1 MDNPKHTIPFY
12 NIGHRLARIAV
23 CQQQVLRLSSMLV
36 LLGCALL
43 GVIGCSNDEL
53 PDTENPDASP
63 QPITIRLDVAALPKL
78 NVHNSRSWQ
87 YATGNVKGENI
98 QSAFTLMFDD
108 KFKIER
114 ILVLRADNKE
124 QDKETAEMVDED
136 NPNDT
141 SGWFRTTTGEKSFLT
156 FVNIPRED
164 VEAAYAKKLNHT
176 NPDPNFK
183 FKVGE
188 SFASDEARIA
198 LSEMSIA
205 VRANDFNATP
215 PPPSAT
221 RGIPMTGW
229 HNAMLTYRTHNNKLY
244 TVYALRMLSKLQFD
258 FTNDLGQK
266 VKINSIEVDRLTD
279 DATATNGN
287 VKPFPHPATPFGPT
301 DLTVTVKPNLLTT
314 ATQSPQTF
322 TVDNEIGTGQKVSCS
337 FYVNE
342 TDVPNNVFHQFT
354 LKLNLTLADGTTQQ
368 VRYALVSNE
377 SNEWN
382 YIARN
387 DWRIIPIRLQ
397 DYKLELVPQD
407 FPPIGVLPAAVKS
420 ENDVFTCIFHA
431 SGDFHLKPQLVQYS
445 TGKVV
450 QTWEK
455 SEPLFETLTPN
466 DALYSEK
473 PEWSALEGC
482 IHGSFASNQ
491 TGQSV
496 HTLTLKCTP
505 EGGVERLYVVPV
517 IIDKQE

>member
-1 MDNPKHTIPFY
+1 MDKPKHTIPFY
-12 NIGHRLARIAV
+12 NMGQRLARIAV

-36 LLGCALL
+36 LLGCALM

-53 PDTENPDASP
+53 PDTEQPDASP
-63 QPITIRLDVAALPKL
+63 QPITIRLDVAALPSL
-78 NVHNSRSWQ
+78 NAHNSRSWQ
-87 YATGNVKGENI
+87 YAEGNVEGENI

-108 KFKIER
+108 KFRIER
-114 ILVLRADNKE
+114 ILVLRGEGNDLK
-124 QDKETAEMVDED
+124 TVGMVDEK
-136 NPNDT
+136 NPAAKD
-141 SGWFRTTTGEKSFLT
+141 GLFRTTTGEKSFLT
-156 FVNIPRED
+156 FVNIPRKE
-164 VEAAYAKKLNHT
+164 VEAAYAKKLNST
-176 NPDPNFK
+176 NPNLNFK

-188 SFASDEARIA
+188 SFASDDARTA

-205 VRANDFNATP
+205 VCADDFNKTAL
-215 PPPSAT
+215 SKT

-229 HNAMLTYRTHNNKLY
+229 HKAMLTYRTHNLRTF

-258 FTNDLGQK
+258 FTNKLGQK

-287 VKPFPHPATPFGPT
+287 VKPFPHPATPLGPT
-301 DLTVTVKPNLLTT
+301 DLTVTVKPSLLAT
-314 ATQSPQTF
+314 ATQSPKTF
-322 TVDNEIGTGQKVSCS
+322 TVDNSEIEPGQKASCS

-387 DWRIIPIRLQ
+387 DWRIIPIVLQ

-420 ENDVFTCIFHA
+420 ENDVFTCTFHA

-450 QTWEK
+450 QTWK
-455 SEPLFETLTPN
+455 NREPLFETLTPN

-473 PEWSALEGC
+473 PDWSALEGC

-491 TGQSV
+491 KGQSV

-505 EGGVERLYVVPV
+505 KDGVERLYVVPV

>member
-1 MDNPKHTIPFY
+1 MDKPKHTIPFY
-12 NIGHRLARIAV
+12 NMGQRLARIAV

-53 PDTENPDASP
+53 PDTEQPDASP

-78 NVHNSRSWQ
+78 NAHNSRSWQ

-108 KFKIER
+108 KFNIER

-124 QDKETAEMVDED
+124 QDKETAEMVDEA
-136 NPNDT
+136 NPTVSN
-141 SGWFRTTTGEKSFLT
+141 GYFRTTTGEKSFLT

-164 VEAAYAKKLNHT
+164 VEAAYAKKRGI
-176 NPDPNFK
+176 K
-183 FKVGE
+183 GE
-188 SFASDEARIA
+188 FHFAENQSFADDADRIA
-198 LSEMSIA
+198 LSEMSIPIC
-205 VRANDFNATP
+205 ANDFNTKAP
-215 PPPSAT
+215 AKGN
-221 RGIPMTGW
+221 GIPMTGW
-229 HNAMLTYRTHNNKLY
+229 HNAMLTYRTHDHKLY

-258 FTNDLGQK
+258 ITNDLGQK
-266 VKINSIEVDRLTD
+266 VTINSIEVDRLTD
-279 DATATNGN
+279 DATATKGN

-301 DLTVTVKPNLLTT
+301 DLTVTVKPSLLAT
-314 ATQSPQTF
+314 ATQSPKTF
-322 TVDNEIGTGQKVSCS
+322 TVNSEEIESGQKASCS

-387 DWRIIPIRLQ
+387 DWRIIPIVLQ

-455 SEPLFETLTPN
+455 REPLFETLTPN

-473 PEWSALEGC
+473 PEWSVSEGC

-496 HTLTLKCTP
+496 HTLTLKCKP

>member
-1 MDNPKHTIPFY
+1 MDKPKHTIPFY
-12 NIGHRLARIAV
+12 NIGQRLVRIAV

-53 PDTENPDASP
+53 PDTEQPDASP
-63 QPITIRLDVAALPKL
+63 QPITIRLDVAALPSL
-78 NVHNSRSWQ
+78 NAHNSRSWQ
-87 YATGNVKGENI
+87 YAEGNVEGKNI

-108 KFKIER
+108 KFNIER
-114 ILVLRADNKE
+114 ILVLRADNKDK
-124 QDKETAEMVDED
+124 DKETAGMVDEK
-136 NPNDT
+136 NPAAKD
-141 SGWFRTTTGEKSFLT
+141 GLFRTTTGEKSFLT
-156 FVNIPRED
+156 FVNIPRKE
-164 VEAAYAKKLNHT
+164 VEAAYAKKLNST
-176 NPDPNFK
+176 NPNLNFK

-188 SFASDEARIA
+188 SFASDDARTA

-205 VRANDFNATP
+205 VCADDFNKTA
-215 PPPSAT
+215 PSKT
-221 RGIPMTGW
+221 GGIPMTGW
-229 HNAMLTYRTHNNKLY
+229 HNAMLTYRTHNNSTF

-258 FTNDLGQK
+258 FTNKLGQK

-279 DATATNGN
+279 DATATKGN

-301 DLTVTVKPNLLTT
+301 DLTVTVKPSLLTT

-322 TVDNEIGTGQKVSCS
+322 TVNSEIKSDQKVSCS

-387 DWRIIPIRLQ
+387 DWRIIPIVLQ

-455 SEPLFETLTPN
+455 REPLFETLTPN

-473 PEWSALEGC
+473 PDWSVAEGC

-496 HTLTLKCTP
+496 HTLTLRCMP

>member
-1 MDNPKHTIPFY
+1 MDKPKHTIPFY
-12 NIGHRLARIAV
+12 NMGQRLARIAV

-36 LLGCALL
+36 LLGCALM

-53 PDTENPDASP
+53 PDTEQPDASP
-63 QPITIRLDVAALPKL
+63 QPITIRLDVAALPSL
-78 NVHNSRSWQ
+78 NAHNSRSWQ
-87 YATGNVKGENI
+87 YAEGNVPGENI

-108 KFKIER
+108 KFRIER
-114 ILVLRADNKE
+114 ILVLRGEGNDLK
-124 QDKETAEMVDED
+124 TVGMVDEK
-136 NPNDT
+136 NPAAKD
-141 SGWFRTTTGEKSFLT
+141 GLFRTTTGEKSFLT
-156 FVNIPRED
+156 FVNIPRKE

-176 NPDPNFK
+176 NPDLNFK

-188 SFASDEARIA
+188 SFASDEARNA

-205 VRANDFNATP
+205 VCADAFNTT
-215 PPPSAT
+215 SLSKT
-221 RGIPMTGW
+221 HGIPMTGW
-229 HNAMLTYRTHNNKLY
+229 HKAMLTYRTHNLRTF

-258 FTNDLGQK
+258 FTNELGQK

-279 DATATNGN
+279 DATETNGN
-287 VKPFPHPATPFGPT
+287 VKPFPHPATPLGPT
-301 DLTVTVKPNLLTT
+301 DLTVTVKPSLLAT
-314 ATQSPQTF
+314 ATQSPKKF
-322 TVDNEIGTGQKVSCS
+322 TVNNSEIEPGQKASCS

-377 SNEWN
+377 ANEWN

-387 DWRIIPIRLQ
+387 DWRIIPILLQ

-466 DALYSEK
+466 DALYSKK
-473 PEWSALEGC
+473 PDWSALEGC

-491 TGQSV
+491 TGRSV

-517 IIDKQE
+517 IIDKQK

>member
-1 MDNPKHTIPFY
+1 MDKPKHTIPFY
-12 NIGHRLARIAV
+12 YMGQRLARITV
-23 CQQQVLRLSSMLV
+23 CQQQVLRLSSLLV

-53 PDTENPDASP
+53 PDTEQPDASP
-63 QPITIRLDVAALPKL
+63 QPITIRLDVAALPSL
-78 NVHNSRSWQ
+78 NAHNSRSWQ
-87 YATGNVKGENI
+87 YATGNVAGENI

-108 KFKIER
+108 KFNIER
-114 ILVLRADNKE
+114 ILVLRSDNK
-124 QDKETAEMVDED
+124 DKDLKTAEMVDEY
-136 NPNDT
+136 NPT
-141 SGWFRTTTGEKSFLT
+141 SPTGYFTTTTGEKSFLT
-156 FVNIPRED
+156 FVNIPREE
-164 VEAAYAKKLNHT
+164 VEAAYAKKRGIT
-176 NPDPNFK
+176 
-183 FKVGE
+183 GE
-188 SFASDEARIA
+188 FHFAENQSYADAEARTA

-205 VRANDFNATP
+205 VCASEFNKT
-215 PPPSAT
+215 SSSLKT
-221 RGIPMTGW
+221 HGIPMTGW
-229 HNAMLTYRTHNNKLY
+229 HNAMLTYRTHNNSTF

-258 FTNDLGQK
+258 FTNKLGQK

-279 DATATNGN
+279 DATETNGN
-287 VKPFPHPATPFGPT
+287 VKPFPHPATPLGPT
-301 DLTVTVKPNLLTT
+301 DLTVTVKPSLLAT
-314 ATQSPQTF
+314 ATQSPKKF
-322 TVDNEIGTGQKVSCS
+322 TVNSEEIESGQKASCS

-387 DWRIIPIRLQ
+387 DWRIIPILLQ

-420 ENDVFTCIFHA
+420 ENDVFTCTFHA

-445 TGKVV
+445 TGKLV

-473 PEWSALEGC
+473 PDWSALEGC

-491 TGQSV
+491 TGKSV
-496 HTLTLKCTP
+496 HTLTLKCKP

>member
-1 MDNPKHTIPFY
+1 
-12 NIGHRLARIAV
+12 
-23 CQQQVLRLSSMLV
+23 
-36 LLGCALL
+36 
-43 GVIGCSNDEL
+43 
-53 PDTENPDASP
+53 
-63 QPITIRLDVAALPKL
+63 
-78 NVHNSRSWQ
+78 
-87 YATGNVKGENI
+87 
-98 QSAFTLMFDD
+98 
-108 KFKIER
+108 
-114 ILVLRADNKE
+114 
-124 QDKETAEMVDED
+124 
-136 NPNDT
+136 
-141 SGWFRTTTGEKSFLT
+141 
-156 FVNIPRED
+156 
-164 VEAAYAKKLNHT
+164 
-176 NPDPNFK
+176 
-183 FKVGE
+183 
-188 SFASDEARIA
+188 
-198 LSEMSIA
+198 MSIA
-205 VRANDFNATP
+205 VRASEFNTKASS
-215 PPPSAT
+215 SAT

-229 HNAMLTYRTHNNKLY
+229 HNAMLTYRTHNLRTF

-258 FTNDLGQK
+258 FTNELGQK

-287 VKPFPHPATPFGPT
+287 VKPFPHPATPLGPT
-301 DLTVTVKPNLLTT
+301 DLTVTVKPSLLAT
-314 ATQSPQTF
+314 ATQSPKKF
-322 TVDNEIGTGQKVSCS
+322 TVNNSEIGSGQKASCS

-387 DWRIIPIRLQ
+387 DWRIIPILLQ

-450 QTWEK
+450 QTWK
-455 SEPLFETLTPN
+455 NREPLFETLTPN

-473 PEWSALEGC
+473 PEWSASEGC

-496 HTLTLKCTP
+496 HTLTLKCQP

>member
-1 MDNPKHTIPFY
+1 MDKPKHTIPFY
-12 NIGHRLARIAV
+12 NMGQRLARIAV

-63 QPITIRLDVAALPKL
+63 QPITIRLDVAALPSL
-78 NVHNSRSWQ
+78 NAHNSRSWQ
-87 YATGNVKGENI
+87 YATGNVAGENI

-108 KFKIER
+108 KFNIER
-114 ILVLRADNKE
+114 ILVLRDN
-124 QDKETAEMVDED
+124 DKEKDQETACMVDEK
-136 NPNDT
+136 NPAAKD
-141 SGWFRTTTGEKSFLT
+141 GLFRTTTGEKSFLT
-156 FVNIPRED
+156 FVNIPRKE
-164 VEAAYAKKLNHT
+164 VEAAYAKKRGIT
-176 NPDPNFK
+176 
-183 FKVGE
+183 GE
-188 SFASDEARIA
+188 FHFAEKQSYADDEARNA

-205 VRANDFNATP
+205 VRANDFNNTP
-215 PPPSAT
+215 PSQKT

-229 HNAMLTYRTHNNKLY
+229 HKAMLTYRTHNLRTF

-279 DATATNGN
+279 DATETNGN

-301 DLTVTVKPNLLTT
+301 DLTVTVKPSLLTT

-322 TVDNEIGTGQKVSCS
+322 TVNSEIGTGQKVSCS

-445 TGKVV
+445 TGRVV
-450 QTWEK
+450 QTWK
-455 SEPLFETLTPN
+455 QSEPLFETLTPN

-473 PEWSALEGC
+473 PEWSVSEGC
-482 IHGSFASNQ
+482 IHGRFASNQ
-491 TGQSV
+491 IGQSV

-505 EGGVERLYVVPV
+505 KGGVERLYVVPV

>member
-1 MDNPKHTIPFY
+1 MDKPKHTIPFY
-12 NIGHRLARIAV
+12 NIGQRLARIAV
-23 CQQQVLRLSSMLV
+23 CQQLVLRLSSMLV

-53 PDTENPDASP
+53 PETEQPDAFP
-63 QPITIRLDVAALPKL
+63 QPITIRLDVAALPSL
-78 NVHNSRSWQ
+78 NAHNSRSWQ

-108 KFKIER
+108 KFNIER

-124 QDKETAEMVDED
+124 KDKETAEMVDEA
-136 NPNDT
+136 NPTVSN
-141 SGWFRTTTGEKSFLT
+141 GYFRTTTGEKSFLT
-156 FVNIPRED
+156 FVNIPREE
-164 VEAAYAKKLNHT
+164 VEAAYAKKRGIT
-176 NPDPNFK
+176 
-183 FKVGE
+183 GE
-188 SFASDEARIA
+188 FHFAENQSYADAEARTA

-205 VRANDFNATP
+205 VCADDFNKTA
-215 PPPSAT
+215 PSAT
-221 RGIPMTGW
+221 HGIPMTGW
-229 HNAMLTYRTHNNKLY
+229 HNAMLTYRTHNLRTF

-258 FTNDLGQK
+258 FTNELGQK

-279 DATATNGN
+279 DATETKGN

-301 DLTVTVKPNLLTT
+301 DLTVTVKPSLLAT
-314 ATQSPQTF
+314 ATQSPKTF
-322 TVDNEIGTGQKVSCS
+322 TVNNSEIESGQKASCS

-450 QTWEK
+450 QTWK
-455 SEPLFETLTPN
+455 NREPLFETLTPN

-473 PEWSALEGC
+473 PEWSASEGC

-496 HTLTLKCTP
+496 HTLTLKCQP

-517 IIDKQE
+517 IIDKQ

>member
-1 MDNPKHTIPFY
+1 MDKPKHTIPFY

-53 PDTENPDASP
+53 PDTEQPDSSP
-63 QPITIRLDVAALPKL
+63 QPITIRLDVAALPSL
-78 NVHNSRSWQ
+78 NAHNSRSWQ
-87 YATGNVKGENI
+87 YATGNVPGENI

-124 QDKETAEMVDED
+124 QDKETAEMVDEA
-136 NPNDT
+136 NPDVSN
-141 SGWFRTTTGEKSFLT
+141 GYFRTTTGEKSFLT
-156 FVNIPRED
+156 FVNIPREE
-164 VEAAYAKKLNHT
+164 VEAAYAKKLNPT

-188 SFASDEARIA
+188 SFASDDARTA

-205 VRANDFNATP
+205 VRANDFNNTP
-215 PPPSAT
+215 PSSAT
-221 RGIPMTGW
+221 HGIPMTGW
-229 HNAMLTYRTHNNKLY
+229 HNAMLTYRTHDHKPY

-279 DATATNGN
+279 DATATKGN

-322 TVDNEIGTGQKVSCS
+322 TVDSEIGTGQKVSCS

-450 QTWEK
+450 QTWKK

-473 PEWSALEGC
+473 PEWSVSEGC

-496 HTLTLKCTP
+496 HTLTLKCKP
-505 EGGVERLYVVPV
+505 EGGVARLYVVPV
-517 IIDKQE
+517 IIDKQK

>member
-1 MDNPKHTIPFY
+1 MDKPKHTIPFY
-12 NIGHRLARIAV
+12 NMGQRLARIAV

-53 PDTENPDASP
+53 PDTEQPDASP
-63 QPITIRLDVAALPKL
+63 QPITIRLDVAALPSL
-78 NVHNSRSWQ
+78 NAHNSRSWQ
-87 YATGNVKGENI
+87 YAEGNVEGENI

-108 KFKIER
+108 KFRIER
-114 ILVLRADNKE
+114 ILVLRKGGEGNDLK
-124 QDKETAEMVDED
+124 TVGMVDEK
-136 NPNDT
+136 NPAAKD
-141 SGWFRTTTGEKSFLT
+141 GLFRTTTGEKSFLT
-156 FVNIPRED
+156 FVNIPREE

-205 VRANDFNATP
+205 VCADDFNKTP
-215 PPPSAT
+215 LSKT
-221 RGIPMTGW
+221 HGIPMTGW
-229 HNAMLTYRTHNNKLY
+229 HNAMLTYRTHDHKSY

-266 VKINSIEVDRLTD
+266 VKINNIEVDRLTD
-279 DATATNGN
+279 DATETNGN

-301 DLTVTVKPNLLTT
+301 DLTVTVKPNLLAT

-322 TVDNEIGTGQKVSCS
+322 SVNSEIGTGKKVSCS

-473 PEWSALEGC
+473 PEWSVSEGC

-505 EGGVERLYVVPV
+505 EGGVARLYVVPV
-517 IIDKQE
+517 IIDKQK

>member
-1 MDNPKHTIPFY
+1 MDKPKHTIPFY

-53 PDTENPDASP
+53 PDTENPDASS
-63 QPITIRLDVAALPKL
+63 QPITIRLDVAALPSL
-78 NVHNSRSWQ
+78 NAHNSRSWQ
-87 YATGNVKGENI
+87 YAEGNVEGENI

-108 KFKIER
+108 KFRIER
-114 ILVLRADNKE
+114 ILVLRKGGEGNDLK
-124 QDKETAEMVDED
+124 TVGMVDEK
-136 NPNDT
+136 NPAAKD
-141 SGWFRTTTGEKSFLT
+141 GLFRTTTGEKSFLT
-156 FVNIPRED
+156 FVNIPRKE
-164 VEAAYAKKLNHT
+164 VEAAYAKKLNST
-176 NPDPNFK
+176 NPNLNFK

-188 SFASDEARIA
+188 SFASDDARTA

-205 VRANDFNATP
+205 VCADDFNKTA
-215 PPPSAT
+215 PSKT

-229 HNAMLTYRTHNNKLY
+229 HKAMLTYRTHNLRTF

-322 TVDNEIGTGQKVSCS
+322 TVDSEIKTGEKVSCS

-455 SEPLFETLTPN
+455 REPLFETLTPN
-466 DALYSEK
+466 DALYSKK
-473 PEWSALEGC
+473 PEWSVSEGC

-496 HTLTLKCTP
+496 HTLTLKCMP

>member
-1 MDNPKHTIPFY
+1 MDKPKHTIPFSQF
-12 NIGHRLARIAV
+12 GQRLARIAV

-53 PDTENPDASP
+53 PDTEQPDASP
-63 QPITIRLDVAALPKL
+63 QPITIRLDVAALPSL

-87 YATGNVKGENI
+87 YAEGNVPGENI

-108 KFKIER
+108 KFRIER
-114 ILVLRADNKE
+114 ILVLRGEGNDLK
-124 QDKETAEMVDED
+124 TVGMVDEK
-136 NPNDT
+136 NPAAKD
-141 SGWFRTTTGEKSFLT
+141 GLFRTTTGEKSFLT
-156 FVNIPRED
+156 FVNIPRKE
-164 VEAAYAKKLNHT
+164 VEAAYAKKLNST
-176 NPDPNFK
+176 NPDLNFK

-188 SFASDEARIA
+188 SFASDEARTA

-205 VRANDFNATP
+205 VCADDFNKTA
-215 PPPSAT
+215 PSA
-221 RGIPMTGW
+221 RHGIPMTGW
-229 HNAMLTYRTHNNKLY
+229 HKAMLTYRTHNLRTF

-258 FTNDLGQK
+258 FTNKLGQK

-287 VKPFPHPATPFGPT
+287 VKPFPHPATPLGPT
-301 DLTVTVKPNLLTT
+301 DLTVTVKPSLLAT
-314 ATQSPQTF
+314 ATQSPKTF
-322 TVDNEIGTGQKVSCS
+322 TVDNSEIEPGQKASCS

-387 DWRIIPIRLQ
+387 DWRIIPIVLQ

-473 PEWSALEGC
+473 PDWSVAEGC

-491 TGQSV
+491 TGRSV

-505 EGGVERLYVVPV
+505 KDGVERLYVVPV

>member
-1 MDNPKHTIPFY
+1 MDKPKHTIPFY
-12 NIGHRLARIAV
+12 NMGQRLARIAV

-53 PDTENPDASP
+53 PDTEQPDASP
-63 QPITIRLDVAALPKL
+63 QPITIRLDVAALPSL
-78 NVHNSRSWQ
+78 NAHNSRGWQ
-87 YATGNVKGENI
+87 YAEGNVEGENI

-108 KFKIER
+108 KFNIER
-114 ILVLRADNKE
+114 ILVLRKGGEGNDLK
-124 QDKETAEMVDED
+124 TVGMVDEK
-136 NPNDT
+136 NPAAKD
-141 SGWFRTTTGEKSFLT
+141 GLFRTTTGEKSFLT
-156 FVNIPRED
+156 FVNIPREE
-164 VEAAYAKKLNHT
+164 VEAAYAKKRGIT
-176 NPDPNFK
+176 
-183 FKVGE
+183 GE
-188 SFASDEARIA
+188 FHFAEEQSYADNDARTA

-205 VRANDFNATP
+205 VCADDFNETA
-215 PPPSAT
+215 PSAT
-221 RGIPMTGW
+221 HGIPMTGW
-229 HNAMLTYRTHNNKLY
+229 HKAMLTYRTHNLRTF

-258 FTNDLGQK
+258 FTNELGQK

-279 DATATNGN
+279 DATATKGN

-301 DLTVTVKPNLLTT
+301 DLTVTVKPSLLPT
-314 ATQSPQTF
+314 ATQSPKTF
-322 TVDNEIGTGQKVSCS
+322 TVDSEIESGHKASCS

-342 TDVPNNVFHQFT
+342 TDVPNNDFHQFT

-387 DWRIIPIRLQ
+387 DWRIIPILLQ

-420 ENDVFTCIFHA
+420 ENNVFTCIFHA

-473 PEWSALEGC
+473 PDWSALEGC

-491 TGQSV
+491 KGQSV
-496 HTLTLKCTP
+496 HTLTLKCQP

>member
-1 MDNPKHTIPFY
+1 MDKPKHTIPFY
-12 NIGHRLARIAV
+12 NIGQRLARIAV

-53 PDTENPDASP
+53 PDTEQPDASP

-78 NVHNSRSWQ
+78 NAHNSRSWQ

-114 ILVLRADNKE
+114 ILVLRADNK
-124 QDKETAEMVDED
+124 DKDQETAEMVDEA
-136 NPNDT
+136 NPDVSN
-141 SGWFRTTTGEKSFLT
+141 GYFRTTTGEKSFLT

-164 VEAAYAKKLNHT
+164 VEAAYAKKRGI
-176 NPDPNFK
+176 K
-183 FKVGE
+183 GE
-188 SFASDEARIA
+188 FHFAENQSFADDADRIA
-198 LSEMSIA
+198 LSEMSIPIC
-205 VRANDFNATP
+205 ANDFNTKVPAKGN
-215 PPPSAT
+215 
-221 RGIPMTGW
+221 GIPMTGW
-229 HNAMLTYRTHNNKLY
+229 HNAMLTYRTHDHRTF

-258 FTNDLGQK
+258 FTNELGQK

-301 DLTVTVKPNLLTT
+301 DLTVTVKPSLLAT
-314 ATQSPQTF
+314 ATQSPKTF
-322 TVDNEIGTGQKVSCS
+322 TVDSEEIESGQKASCS

-473 PEWSALEGC
+473 PEWSVSEGC

-496 HTLTLKCTP
+496 HTLTLKCKP

>member
-1 MDNPKHTIPFY
+1 MDKPKHAIPFY

-36 LLGCALL
+36 LLGCALW

-87 YATGNVKGENI
+87 YAEGNVEGENI

-108 KFKIER
+108 KFRIER
-114 ILVLRADNKE
+114 ILVLRKGGEGNDLKIVG
-124 QDKETAEMVDED
+124 MVDEK
-136 NPNDT
+136 NPAAKD
-141 SGWFRTTTGEKSFLT
+141 GLFRTTIGEKSFLT
-156 FVNIPRED
+156 FVNIPRKV
-164 VEAAYAKKLNHT
+164 VEAAYAKKLNPT

-205 VRANDFNATP
+205 VRANDFNKTA
-215 PPPSAT
+215 PSAT
-221 RGIPMTGW
+221 HGIPMTGW
-229 HNAMLTYRTHNNKLY
+229 HNAMLTYRTHDHKSY

-266 VKINSIEVDRLTD
+266 VTINSIEVDRLTD

-301 DLTVTVKPNLLTT
+301 DLTVTVKPNLLAT

-322 TVDNEIGTGQKVSCS
+322 SVNSEIGTGKKVSCS

-473 PEWSALEGC
+473 PDWSALEGC

-496 HTLTLKCTP
+496 HTLTLKCKP

>member
-1 MDNPKHTIPFY
+1 MDTPKHTIPFY

-53 PDTENPDASP
+53 PDTEQPDASP
-63 QPITIRLDVAALPKL
+63 QPITIRLDVAALPSL
-78 NVHNSRSWQ
+78 NAHNSRSWQ
-87 YATGNVKGENI
+87 YAEGNVPGENI

-108 KFKIER
+108 KFNIER
-114 ILVLRADNKE
+114 ILVLRGEGK
-124 QDKETAEMVDED
+124 DKETVGMVDEK
-136 NPNDT
+136 NPAAKD
-141 SGWFRTTTGEKSFLT
+141 GLFRTTTGEKSFLT
-156 FVNIPRED
+156 FVNIPRKE
-164 VEAAYAKKLNHT
+164 VEAAYAKKLNST
-176 NPDPNFK
+176 NPDLNFK

-188 SFASDEARIA
+188 SFASDEARTA

-205 VRANDFNATP
+205 VCADDFNKTP
-215 PPPSAT
+215 LSKT
-221 RGIPMTGW
+221 HGIPMTGW
-229 HNAMLTYRTHNNKLY
+229 HKAMLTYRTHNLRTF

-287 VKPFPHPATPFGPT
+287 VKPFPHPATPLGPT
-301 DLTVTVKPNLLTT
+301 DLTVTVKPSLLAT
-314 ATQSPQTF
+314 ATQSPKTF
-322 TVDNEIGTGQKVSCS
+322 TVDSEIGTGQKVSCS

-387 DWRIIPIRLQ
+387 DWRIIPIVLQ

-473 PEWSALEGC
+473 PEWSVSEGC
-482 IHGSFASNQ
+482 IHGRFASNQ

-505 EGGVERLYVVPV
+505 KGGVERLYVVPV
-517 IIDKQE
+517 IIDKQK

>member
-1 MDNPKHTIPFY
+1 MDKPKHTIPFSQF
-12 NIGHRLARIAV
+12 GQRLARIAV

-53 PDTENPDASP
+53 PDTEQPDASP
-63 QPITIRLDVAALPKL
+63 QPITIRLDVAALPSL

-87 YATGNVKGENI
+87 YAEGNVPGENI

-108 KFKIER
+108 KFRIER
-114 ILVLRADNKE
+114 ILVLRGEGNDLK
-124 QDKETAEMVDED
+124 TVGMVDEK
-136 NPNDT
+136 NPAAKD
-141 SGWFRTTTGEKSFLT
+141 GLFRTTTGEKSFLT
-156 FVNIPRED
+156 FVNIPRKE
-164 VEAAYAKKLNHT
+164 VEAAYAKKLNST
-176 NPDPNFK
+176 NPDLNFK

-188 SFASDEARIA
+188 SFASDEARTA

-205 VRANDFNATP
+205 VCADDFNKTA
-215 PPPSAT
+215 PSA
-221 RGIPMTGW
+221 RHGIPMTGW
-229 HNAMLTYRTHNNKLY
+229 HNAMLTYRTHNNSTF

-258 FTNDLGQK
+258 FTNELGQK

-287 VKPFPHPATPFGPT
+287 VKPFPHPATPLGPT
-301 DLTVTVKPNLLTT
+301 DLTVTVKPSLLAT
-314 ATQSPQTF
+314 ATQSPKKF
-322 TVDNEIGTGQKVSCS
+322 TVNNSEIESGHKASCS

-387 DWRIIPIRLQ
+387 DWRIIPIVLQ

-450 QTWEK
+450 QTWK
-455 SEPLFETLTPN
+455 NREPLFETLTPN

-473 PEWSALEGC
+473 PDWSALEGC

-496 HTLTLKCTP
+496 HTLTLKCQP

>member
-1 MDNPKHTIPFY
+1 MDKPKHTIPFSQF
-12 NIGHRLARIAV
+12 GQRLARIAV

-43 GVIGCSNDEL
+43 GVIGCNNDEL
-53 PDTENPDASP
+53 PDTEQPDASP
-63 QPITIRLDVAALPKL
+63 QPITIRLDVAALPSL
-78 NVHNSRSWQ
+78 NAHNSRSWQ
-87 YATGNVKGENI
+87 YATGNVEGENI

-108 KFKIER
+108 KFNIER
-114 ILVLRADNKE
+114 ILVLRADNKDK
-124 QDKETAEMVDED
+124 DKETAEMVDEA
-136 NPNDT
+136 NPTVSN
-141 SGWFRTTTGEKSFLT
+141 GYFRTTTGEKSFLT
-156 FVNIPRED
+156 FVNIPREE
-164 VEAAYAKKLNHT
+164 VEAAYAKKRGI
-176 NPDPNFK
+176 K
-183 FKVGE
+183 GE
-188 SFASDEARIA
+188 FHFAENQSFADDADRIA
-198 LSEMSIA
+198 LSEMSIPIC
-205 VRANDFNATP
+205 ANDFNTKAP
-215 PPPSAT
+215 AKGN
-221 RGIPMTGW
+221 GIPMTGW
-229 HNAMLTYRTHNNKLY
+229 HNAMLTYRTHDHKLY

-258 FTNDLGQK
+258 FTNELGQR

-279 DATATNGN
+279 DATETNGN

-301 DLTVTVKPNLLTT
+301 DLTVTVKPSLLAT
-314 ATQSPQTF
+314 ATQSPKTF
-322 TVDNEIGTGQKVSCS
+322 TVDSEIESGQKVSCS

-387 DWRIIPIRLQ
+387 DWRIIPILLQ

-450 QTWEK
+450 QTWK
-455 SEPLFETLTPN
+455 NREPLFETLTPN

-473 PEWSALEGC
+473 PDWSALEGC

-496 HTLTLKCTP
+496 HTLTLKCEP

>member
-1 MDNPKHTIPFY
+1 MDKPKHTIPFY
-12 NIGHRLARIAV
+12 NMGQRLARIAV
-23 CQQQVLRLSSMLV
+23 CQQQVLRLSSLLV

-43 GVIGCSNDEL
+43 GVIGCNNDEL
-53 PDTENPDASP
+53 PDTEQPDASP
-63 QPITIRLDVAALPKL
+63 QPITIRLDVAALPSL
-78 NVHNSRSWQ
+78 NAHNSRSWQ
-87 YATGNVKGENI
+87 YAEGNVEGENI

-108 KFKIER
+108 KFNIER
-114 ILVLRADNKE
+114 ILVLRTDGEGK
-124 QDKETAEMVDED
+124 DKETARMIDEA
-136 NPNDT
+136 NPSDT
-141 SGWFRTTTGEKSFLT
+141 TGLFRTTTGEKSFLT
-156 FVNIPRED
+156 FVNIPRKE
-164 VEAAYAKKLNHT
+164 VEAAYAKKRGIT
-176 NPDPNFK
+176 
-183 FKVGE
+183 GE
-188 SFASDEARIA
+188 FHFAENQSYADAEARTA

-205 VRANDFNATP
+205 VCADDFNKTA
-215 PPPSAT
+215 PSAT
-221 RGIPMTGW
+221 HGIPMTGW
-229 HNAMLTYRTHNNKLY
+229 HNAMLTYRTHNLRTF

-258 FTNDLGQK
+258 ITNDLGQK

-279 DATATNGN
+279 DATETNGN
-287 VKPFPHPATPFGPT
+287 VKPFPHPATPLGPT
-301 DLTVTVKPNLLTT
+301 DLTVTVKPSLLAT
-314 ATQSPQTF
+314 ATQSPKKF
-322 TVDNEIGTGQKVSCS
+322 TVNSEEIESGQKASCS

-387 DWRIIPIRLQ
+387 DWRIIPIVLQ

-450 QTWEK
+450 QTWK
-455 SEPLFETLTPN
+455 NREPLFETLTPN

-473 PEWSALEGC
+473 PDWSASEGC

-496 HTLTLKCTP
+496 HTLTLKCQP

>member
-1 MDNPKHTIPFY
+1 MDKPKHTIPFY
-12 NIGHRLARIAV
+12 NMGQRLARITV

-36 LLGCALL
+36 LLGCALM

-53 PDTENPDASP
+53 PDTEQPDASP
-63 QPITIRLDVAALPKL
+63 QPITIRLDVAALPSL

-87 YATGNVKGENI
+87 YAEGNVPGENI

-108 KFKIER
+108 KFNIER
-114 ILVLRADNKE
+114 ILVLRADNKDK
-124 QDKETAEMVDED
+124 DKETAEMIDEA
-136 NPNDT
+136 NPDV
-141 SGWFRTTTGEKSFLT
+141 SDGWFRTTTGDKSFLT
-156 FVNIPRED
+156 FVNIPREE
-164 VEAAYAKKLNHT
+164 VEAAYAKKRGIT
-176 NPDPNFK
+176 
-183 FKVGE
+183 GE
-188 SFASDEARIA
+188 FHFAENQSYADAEARTA

-205 VRANDFNATP
+205 VCADDFNKTA
-215 PPPSAT
+215 PSAR

-229 HNAMLTYRTHNNKLY
+229 HNAMLTYRTHNNSTF
-244 TVYALRMLSKLQFD
+244 TVYALRLLSKLQFD
-258 FTNDLGQK
+258 FTNELGQK

-287 VKPFPHPATPFGPT
+287 VKPFPHPATPLGPT
-301 DLTVTVKPNLLTT
+301 DLTVTVKPSLLAT
-314 ATQSPQTF
+314 ATQSLKTF
-322 TVDNEIGTGQKVSCS
+322 PVDSEIASGQKASCS

-368 VRYALVSNE
+368 ARYALVSNE
-377 SNEWN
+377 ANEWN

-387 DWRIIPIRLQ
+387 DWRIIPIVLQ

-450 QTWEK
+450 QTWEQ

-473 PEWSALEGC
+473 PDWSALEGC
-482 IHGSFASNQ
+482 IHGSFASDQ

-496 HTLTLKCTP
+496 HTLTLKCKP

>member
-1 MDNPKHTIPFY
+1 MDKPKHTIPFY
-12 NIGHRLARIAV
+12 NIGQRLARITV
-23 CQQQVLRLSSMLV
+23 CQQQVLRISSMLV
-36 LLGCALL
+36 LLGCALM

-53 PDTENPDASP
+53 PDTEQPDASP
-63 QPITIRLDVAALPKL
+63 QPITIRLDVAALPSL
-78 NVHNSRSWQ
+78 NAHNSRSWQ
-87 YATGNVKGENI
+87 YATGNVEGENI

-108 KFKIER
+108 KFNIER
-114 ILVLRADNKE
+114 ILVLRTDGEGK
-124 QDKETAEMVDED
+124 DKETVGMVDEK
-136 NPNDT
+136 NPAAKD
-141 SGWFRTTTGEKSFLT
+141 GLFRTTTGEKSFLT
-156 FVNIPRED
+156 FVNIPRKV
-164 VEAAYAKKLNHT
+164 VEAAYAKKRGIT
-176 NPDPNFK
+176 
-183 FKVGE
+183 GE
-188 SFASDEARIA
+188 FHFAEKQSYADAEARNA

-205 VRANDFNATP
+205 VRADDFNKTA
-215 PPPSAT
+215 PSQKT

-229 HNAMLTYRTHNNKLY
+229 HKAMLTYRTHNLRTF

-258 FTNDLGQK
+258 FTNALGQK

-287 VKPFPHPATPFGPT
+287 VKPFPHPATPLGPT
-301 DLTVTVKPNLLTT
+301 DLTVTVKPSLLAT
-314 ATQSPQTF
+314 ATQSPKKF
-322 TVDNEIGTGQKVSCS
+322 TVNNIEIESGQKASCS

-387 DWRIIPIRLQ
+387 DWRIIPILLQ

-450 QTWEK
+450 QTWK
-455 SEPLFETLTPN
+455 NREPLFETLTPN

-473 PEWSALEGC
+473 PEWSALDGC

-496 HTLTLKCTP
+496 HTLTLKCKP

-517 IIDKQE
+517 IIDKQK

>member
-1 MDNPKHTIPFY
+1 MDKPKHTIPFY
-12 NIGHRLARIAV
+12 NIGQRLARIAV
-23 CQQQVLRLSSMLV
+23 CQQQVLRLSSLLV

-53 PDTENPDASP
+53 PDTEQPDASP
-63 QPITIRLDVAALPKL
+63 QPITIRLDVAALPSL
-78 NVHNSRSWQ
+78 NAHNSRSWQ
-87 YATGNVKGENI
+87 YAEGNVPGENI

-108 KFKIER
+108 KFRIER
-114 ILVLRADNKE
+114 ILVLRGEGNDLK
-124 QDKETAEMVDED
+124 TVGMVDEK
-136 NPNDT
+136 NPAAKD
-141 SGWFRTTTGEKSFLT
+141 GLFRTTTGEKSFLT
-156 FVNIPRED
+156 FVNIPRKE
-164 VEAAYAKKLNHT
+164 VEAAYAKKLNST
-176 NPDPNFK
+176 NPDLNFK

-188 SFASDEARIA
+188 SFASDEARMA

-205 VRANDFNATP
+205 VCASKFNETP
-215 PPPSAT
+215 PSST
-221 RGIPMTGW
+221 TGGIPMTGW
-229 HNAMLTYRTHNNKLY
+229 HKAMLTYRTHNLRTF

-258 FTNDLGQK
+258 FTNELGQK

-287 VKPFPHPATPFGPT
+287 VKPFPHPATPLGPT
-301 DLTVTVKPNLLTT
+301 DLTVTVKPSLLAT
-314 ATQSPQTF
+314 ATQSPKTF
-322 TVDNEIGTGQKVSCS
+322 TVDSEIESGQKVSCS

-387 DWRIIPIRLQ
+387 DWRIIPIVLQ

-450 QTWEK
+450 QTWK
-455 SEPLFETLTPN
+455 NREPLFETLTPN

-473 PEWSALEGC
+473 PDWSVAEGC

-496 HTLTLKCTP
+496 HTLTLKCMP

>member
-1 MDNPKHTIPFY
+1 MDKPKHTIPFY
-12 NIGHRLARIAV
+12 NIGQRLARIAV

-36 LLGCALL
+36 LLGCALW

-53 PDTENPDASP
+53 PDTEHPDASP
-63 QPITIRLDVAALPKL
+63 QPITIRLDVAALPSL
-78 NVHNSRSWQ
+78 NAHNSRSWQ
-87 YATGNVKGENI
+87 YATGNVEGENI
-98 QSAFTLMFDD
+98 QRAFTLMFDD
-108 KFKIER
+108 KFNIER

-124 QDKETAEMVDED
+124 QDKETAEMVDEA
-136 NPNDT
+136 NPTVSN
-141 SGWFRTTTGEKSFLT
+141 GYFRTTTGEKSFLT
-156 FVNIPRED
+156 FVNIPRKE
-164 VEAAYAKKLNHT
+164 VEAAYAKKRGIT
-176 NPDPNFK
+176 
-183 FKVGE
+183 GE
-188 SFASDEARIA
+188 FHFAEKQSFASDEARIA
-198 LSEMSIA
+198 LSEMSIPIC
-205 VRANDFNATP
+205 ANDFNTKAP
-215 PPPSAT
+215 AKGN
-221 RGIPMTGW
+221 GIPMTGW
-229 HNAMLTYRTHNNKLY
+229 HNAMLTYRTHDHRTF

-258 FTNDLGQK
+258 ITNDLGQK
-266 VKINSIEVDRLTD
+266 VTINSIEVDRLTD
-279 DATATNGN
+279 DATETNGN
-287 VKPFPHPATPFGPT
+287 VKPFPH
-301 DLTVTVKPNLLTT
+301 T
-314 ATQSPQTF
+314 ATQSPKTF
-322 TVDNEIGTGQKVSCS
+322 TVNNSEIESGHKASCS

-450 QTWEK
+450 QTWK
-455 SEPLFETLTPN
+455 NREPLFETLTPN

-473 PEWSALEGC
+473 PDWSALEGC

-496 HTLTLKCTP
+496 HTLTLKCQP

>member
-1 MDNPKHTIPFY
+1 MDKPKHTIPFY
-12 NIGHRLARIAV
+12 NIGHRLARITV
-23 CQQQVLRLSSMLV
+23 CQQPVLRLSSMLV
-36 LLGCALL
+36 LLGCALM

-53 PDTENPDASP
+53 PDTEQPDASP
-63 QPITIRLDVAALPKL
+63 QPITIRLDVAALPSL
-78 NVHNSRSWQ
+78 NAHNSRSWQ
-87 YATGNVKGENI
+87 YAEGNVEGENI

-114 ILVLRADNKE
+114 ILVLRADNKDK
-124 QDKETAEMVDED
+124 DKETARMIDEA
-136 NPNDT
+136 NPSDT
-141 SGWFRTTTGEKSFLT
+141 TGLFRTTTGEKSFLT
-156 FVNIPRED
+156 FVNIPREE
-164 VEAAYAKKLNHT
+164 VEAAYAKKRGI
-176 NPDPNFK
+176 K
-183 FKVGE
+183 GE
-188 SFASDEARIA
+188 FHFAENQSFADDADRIA
-198 LSEMSIA
+198 LSEMSIPIC
-205 VRANDFNATP
+205 ANDFNTKAP
-215 PPPSAT
+215 AKGN
-221 RGIPMTGW
+221 GIPMTGW
-229 HNAMLTYRTHNNKLY
+229 HNAMLTYRTHNLRTF

-258 FTNDLGQK
+258 ITNDLGQK
-266 VKINSIEVDRLTD
+266 VTINSIEVDRLTD

-287 VKPFPHPATPFGPT
+287 VKPFPHPATPLGPT
-301 DLTVTVKPNLLTT
+301 DLTVTVKPNLLAT
-314 ATQSPQTF
+314 ATQSPKTF
-322 TVDNEIGTGQKVSCS
+322 TVDSEEIESGQKVSCS

-387 DWRIIPIRLQ
+387 DWRIIPIVLQ

-450 QTWEK
+450 QTWK
-455 SEPLFETLTPN
+455 NREPLFETLTPN

-473 PEWSALEGC
+473 PEWSVSEGC

-496 HTLTLKCTP
+496 HTLTLKCKP
-505 EGGVERLYVVPV
+505 KDGVERLYVVPV

>member
-1 MDNPKHTIPFY
+1 MDKPKHTIPFY
-12 NIGHRLARIAV
+12 NMGQRLARITV
-23 CQQQVLRLSSMLV
+23 CQQQVLRISSMLV

-53 PDTENPDASP
+53 PDTEQPDASP
-63 QPITIRLDVAALPKL
+63 QPITIRLDVAALPSL
-78 NVHNSRSWQ
+78 NAHNSRSWQ
-87 YATGNVKGENI
+87 YATGNVEGENI

-108 KFKIER
+108 KFNIER
-114 ILVLRADNKE
+114 ILVLRADNK
-124 QDKETAEMVDED
+124 DKDLKTARMIDEA
-136 NPNDT
+136 NPSDT
-141 SGWFRTTTGEKSFLT
+141 TGLFRTTTGEKSFLT

-164 VEAAYAKKLNHT
+164 VEAAYAKKRGI
-176 NPDPNFK
+176 K
-183 FKVGE
+183 GE
-188 SFASDEARIA
+188 FHFAENQSFADDADRIA
-198 LSEMSIA
+198 LSEMSIPIC
-205 VRANDFNATP
+205 ANDFNTKVPAKGN
-215 PPPSAT
+215 
-221 RGIPMTGW
+221 GIPMTGW
-229 HNAMLTYRTHNNKLY
+229 HNAMLTYRTHDHRTF

-258 FTNDLGQK
+258 FTNELGQK

-279 DATATNGN
+279 DATETNGN
-287 VKPFPHPATPFGPT
+287 VKPFPHPATPLGPT
-301 DLTVTVKPNLLTT
+301 DLTVTVKPSLLAT
-314 ATQSPQTF
+314 ATQSPKTF
-322 TVDNEIGTGQKVSCS
+322 TVDSEIESGHKASCS

-387 DWRIIPIRLQ
+387 DWRIIPIVLQ

-450 QTWEK
+450 QTWK
-455 SEPLFETLTPN
+455 NREPLFETLTPN

-473 PEWSALEGC
+473 PEWSVSEGC

-496 HTLTLKCTP
+496 HTLTLKCKP

-517 IIDKQE
+517 IIDKQK

>member
-1 MDNPKHTIPFY
+1 MDKPKHTIPFY
-12 NIGHRLARIAV
+12 NIGQRLARIAV

-36 LLGCALL
+36 LLGCALW

-53 PDTENPDASP
+53 PDTEQPDASP
-63 QPITIRLDVAALPKL
+63 QPITIRLDVAALPSL
-78 NVHNSRSWQ
+78 NAHNSRSWQ
-87 YATGNVKGENI
+87 YATGNVEGENI

-108 KFKIER
+108 KFRIER
-114 ILVLRADNKE
+114 ILVLRKGGEGNDLK
-124 QDKETAEMVDED
+124 TVGMVDEK
-136 NPNDT
+136 NPAAKD
-141 SGWFRTTTGEKSFLT
+141 GLFRTTTGEKSFLT
-156 FVNIPRED
+156 FVNIPRKE
-164 VEAAYAKKLNHT
+164 VEAAYAKKRGIT
-176 NPDPNFK
+176 
-183 FKVGE
+183 GE
-188 SFASDEARIA
+188 FHFAENQSYADAEARTA

-205 VRANDFNATP
+205 VCADDFNKTA
-215 PPPSAT
+215 PSKT
-221 RGIPMTGW
+221 HGIPMTGW
-229 HNAMLTYRTHNNKLY
+229 HNAMLTYRTHNLRTF

-279 DATATNGN
+279 DATATKGN

-322 TVDNEIGTGQKVSCS
+322 TVDSVIETGHKVSCS

-387 DWRIIPIRLQ
+387 DWRIIPIVLQ

-445 TGKVV
+445 TGRVV

-473 PEWSALEGC
+473 PEWSVSEGC
-482 IHGSFASNQ
+482 IHGRFASNQ

-505 EGGVERLYVVPV
+505 KGGVERLYVVPV
-517 IIDKQE
+517 IIDKQK

>member
-1 MDNPKHTIPFY
+1 MDKPKHTILFY
-12 NIGHRLARIAV
+12 NMGQRLARIAV

-36 LLGCALL
+36 LLGCALM

-53 PDTENPDASP
+53 PDTEQPDASP
-63 QPITIRLDVAALPKL
+63 QPITIRLDVAALPSL
-78 NVHNSRSWQ
+78 NAHNSRSWQ
-87 YATGNVKGENI
+87 YAEGNVPGENI

-108 KFKIER
+108 KFNIER
-114 ILVLRADNKE
+114 ILVLRGEGK
-124 QDKETAEMVDED
+124 DKETVGMVDEK
-136 NPNDT
+136 NPAAKD
-141 SGWFRTTTGEKSFLT
+141 GLFRTTTGEKSFLT
-156 FVNIPRED
+156 FVNIPRKE
-164 VEAAYAKKLNHT
+164 VEAAYAKKLNST
-176 NPDPNFK
+176 NPDLNFK

-188 SFASDEARIA
+188 SFASDDARTA

-205 VRANDFNATP
+205 VRANDFNNTP
-215 PPPSAT
+215 PSQKT

-229 HNAMLTYRTHNNKLY
+229 HKAMLTYRTHNLRTF

-258 FTNDLGQK
+258 FTNELGQK

-287 VKPFPHPATPFGPT
+287 VKPFPHPATPLGST
-301 DLTVTVKPNLLTT
+301 DLTVTVKPSLLAT
-314 ATQSPQTF
+314 ATQSPKTF
-322 TVDNEIGTGQKVSCS
+322 TVNSEEIESGQKASCS

-387 DWRIIPIRLQ
+387 DWRIIPILLQ

-473 PEWSALEGC
+473 PEWSALDGC

-491 TGQSV
+491 IGQSV
-496 HTLTLKCTP
+496 HTLTLKCKP

>member
-1 MDNPKHTIPFY
+1 MDKPKHTIPFY
-12 NIGHRLARIAV
+12 NMGQRLARIAV

-36 LLGCALL
+36 LLGCALM

-53 PDTENPDASP
+53 PDTEQPDASP
-63 QPITIRLDVAALPKL
+63 QPITIRLDVAALPSL
-78 NVHNSRSWQ
+78 NAHNSRSWQ
-87 YATGNVKGENI
+87 YAEGNVEGENI

-108 KFKIER
+108 KFRIER
-114 ILVLRADNKE
+114 ILVLRKGGEGNDLK
-124 QDKETAEMVDED
+124 TVGMVDEK
-136 NPNDT
+136 NPAAKD
-141 SGWFRTTTGEKSFLT
+141 GLFRTTTGEKSFLT
-156 FVNIPRED
+156 FVNIPRNE
-164 VEAAYAKKLNHT
+164 VEAAYAKKLNST
-176 NPDPNFK
+176 NPNLNFK

-188 SFASDEARIA
+188 SFASVEARTA

-205 VRANDFNATP
+205 VSADAFNTTP
-215 PPPSAT
+215 LSKT
-221 RGIPMTGW
+221 GGIPMTGW
-229 HNAMLTYRTHNNKLY
+229 HNAMLTYRTHDHRTF

-258 FTNDLGQK
+258 FTNALGQK

-287 VKPFPHPATPFGPT
+287 VKPFPHPATPLGPT
-301 DLTVTVKPNLLTT
+301 DLTVTVKPSLLAT
-314 ATQSPQTF
+314 ATQSPKTF
-322 TVDNEIGTGQKVSCS
+322 TVDSEIESGHKASCS

-368 VRYALVSNE
+368 VRYALVGNE

-450 QTWEK
+450 QTWK
-455 SEPLFETLTPN
+455 NREPLFETLTPN

-473 PEWSALEGC
+473 PEWSVSEGC

-496 HTLTLKCTP
+496 HTLTLKCQP

>member
-1 MDNPKHTIPFY
+1 MDKPKHTNPFY
-12 NIGHRLARIAV
+12 NMGQRLARIAV

-53 PDTENPDASP
+53 PDTEQPDASP
-63 QPITIRLDVAALPKL
+63 QPITIRLDVAALPSL
-78 NVHNSRSWQ
+78 NAHNSRSWQ
-87 YATGNVKGENI
+87 YAEGNVAGENI

-108 KFKIER
+108 KFNIER
-114 ILVLRADNKE
+114 ILVLRTDGEGK
-124 QDKETAEMVDED
+124 DKETVGMVDEK
-136 NPNDT
+136 NPAAKD
-141 SGWFRTTTGEKSFLT
+141 GLFRTTTGEKSFLT
-156 FVNIPRED
+156 FVNIPREV
-164 VEAAYAKKLNHT
+164 VEAAYAKKRGLT
-176 NPDPNFK
+176 
-183 FKVGE
+183 GE
-188 SFASDEARIA
+188 FHFAEKQSFASDDARTA

-205 VRANDFNATP
+205 VRADDFNKTA
-215 PPPSAT
+215 PSA
-221 RGIPMTGW
+221 RHGIPMTGW
-229 HNAMLTYRTHNNKLY
+229 HNAMLTYRTHNLRTF

-258 FTNDLGQK
+258 FTNKLGQK

-287 VKPFPHPATPFGPT
+287 VKPFPHPATPLGPT
-301 DLTVTVKPNLLTT
+301 DLTVTVKPSLLAT
-314 ATQSPQTF
+314 ATQSPKTF
-322 TVDNEIGTGQKVSCS
+322 TVDNSEIEPGQKASYS

-387 DWRIIPIRLQ
+387 DWRIIPIVLQ

-450 QTWEK
+450 QTWEQ

-473 PEWSALEGC
+473 PDWSALEGC

-491 TGQSV
+491 KGQSV

-505 EGGVERLYVVPV
+505 KDGVERLYVVPV

>member
-1 MDNPKHTIPFY
+1 MDKPKHTIAFY
-12 NIGHRLARIAV
+12 NMGQRLARIAV

-53 PDTENPDASP
+53 PDTEQPDASP
-63 QPITIRLDVAALPKL
+63 QPITIRLDVAALPSL
-78 NVHNSRSWQ
+78 NAHNSRSWQ
-87 YATGNVKGENI
+87 YATGNVEGENI

-108 KFKIER
+108 KFRIER
-114 ILVLRADNKE
+114 ILVLRKGGEGNDLK
-124 QDKETAEMVDED
+124 TVGMVDEK
-136 NPNDT
+136 NPAAKD
-141 SGWFRTTTGEKSFLT
+141 GLFRTTTGEKSFLT
-156 FVNIPRED
+156 FVNIPRKE
-164 VEAAYAKKLNHT
+164 VEAAYAKKRGIT
-176 NPDPNFK
+176 
-183 FKVGE
+183 GE
-188 SFASDEARIA
+188 FHFAENQSYADAEARTA

-205 VRANDFNATP
+205 VCADDFNKTA
-215 PPPSAT
+215 PSKT
-221 RGIPMTGW
+221 HGIPMTGW
-229 HNAMLTYRTHNNKLY
+229 HNAMLTYRTHNNSTF

-266 VKINSIEVDRLTD
+266 VTINSIEVDRLTD

-322 TVDNEIGTGQKVSCS
+322 TVNSVIETGHKVSCS

-450 QTWEK
+450 QTWK
-455 SEPLFETLTPN
+455 NSEPLFETLTPN

-473 PEWSALEGC
+473 PEWSVSEGC

-496 HTLTLKCTP
+496 HTLTLKCQP

>member
-1 MDNPKHTIPFY
+1 MDKPKHTIPFY
-12 NIGHRLARIAV
+12 NMGQRLARIAV
-23 CQQQVLRLSSMLV
+23 CQQQVLRLSSLLV

-53 PDTENPDASP
+53 PETEQPDASP
-63 QPITIRLDVAALPKL
+63 QPITIRLDVAALPSL
-78 NVHNSRSWQ
+78 NAHNSRSWQ
-87 YATGNVKGENI
+87 YAEGNVPGENI

-108 KFKIER
+108 KFRIER
-114 ILVLRADNKE
+114 ILVLRGEGNDLK
-124 QDKETAEMVDED
+124 TVGMVDEK
-136 NPNDT
+136 NPAAKD
-141 SGWFRTTTGEKSFLT
+141 GLFRTTTGEKSFLT
-156 FVNIPRED
+156 FVNIPREV
-164 VEAAYAKKLNHT
+164 VEAAYAKKLNST
-176 NPDPNFK
+176 NPNLNFK

-188 SFASDEARIA
+188 SFASDEARTA

-205 VRANDFNATP
+205 VCASKFNETP
-215 PPPSAT
+215 PSST
-221 RGIPMTGW
+221 TGGIPMTGW
-229 HNAMLTYRTHNNKLY
+229 HKAMLTYRTHNLRTF

-258 FTNDLGQK
+258 FTNELGQK

-287 VKPFPHPATPFGPT
+287 VKPFPHPATPLGPT
-301 DLTVTVKPNLLTT
+301 DLTVTVKPSLLAT
-314 ATQSPQTF
+314 ATQSPKTF
-322 TVDNEIGTGQKVSCS
+322 TVDSEIESGQKVSCS

-377 SNEWN
+377 ANEWN

-387 DWRIIPIRLQ
+387 DWRIIPIVLQ

-450 QTWEK
+450 QTWEQ

-466 DALYSEK
+466 DALYNEK
-473 PEWSALEGC
+473 PEWSALDGC
-482 IHGSFASNQ
+482 IHGSFASDQ

-496 HTLTLKCTP
+496 HTLTLKCKP

>member
-1 MDNPKHTIPFY
+1 
-12 NIGHRLARIAV
+12 
-23 CQQQVLRLSSMLV
+23 
-36 LLGCALL
+36 
-43 GVIGCSNDEL
+43 
-53 PDTENPDASP
+53 
-63 QPITIRLDVAALPKL
+63 
-78 NVHNSRSWQ
+78 
-87 YATGNVKGENI
+87 
-98 QSAFTLMFDD
+98 MFDD

-124 QDKETAEMVDED
+124 KDKETAEMVDEA
-136 NPNDT
+136 NPTVSN
-141 SGWFRTTTGEKSFLT
+141 GYFRTTTGEKSFLT

-188 SFASDEARIA
+188 SFASDEARTA

-205 VRANDFNATP
+205 VRANDFNNTP
-215 PPPSAT
+215 PSQKKH
-221 RGIPMTGW
+221 GIPMTGW
-229 HNAMLTYRTHNNKLY
+229 HNAMLTYRTHDHRTF

-258 FTNDLGQK
+258 ITNDLGQK
-266 VKINSIEVDRLTD
+266 VTINSIEVDRLTD
-279 DATATNGN
+279 DATATKGN
-287 VKPFPHPATPFGPT
+287 VTPFGPT
-301 DLTVTVKPNLLTT
+301 DLTVTVKPSLLAT

-322 TVDNEIGTGQKVSCS
+322 SVNSEIGTGKKVSCS

-496 HTLTLKCTP
+496 HTLTLKCQP

-517 IIDKQE
+517 IIDKQ

>member
-1 MDNPKHTIPFY
+1 MDKPKHTIPFY
-12 NIGHRLARIAV
+12 NMGQRLVRIAV

-53 PDTENPDASP
+53 PDTEQPDASP
-63 QPITIRLDVAALPKL
+63 QPITIRLDVAALPSL
-78 NVHNSRSWQ
+78 NAHNSRSWQ
-87 YATGNVKGENI
+87 YATGNVAGENI

-108 KFKIER
+108 KFNIER
-114 ILVLRADNKE
+114 ILVLRADNKDK
-124 QDKETAEMVDED
+124 DKETAGMVDEK
-136 NPNDT
+136 NPAAKD
-141 SGWFRTTTGEKSFLT
+141 GLFRTTTGEKSFLT
-156 FVNIPRED
+156 FVNIPRKE
-164 VEAAYAKKLNHT
+164 VEAAYAKKRGIT
-176 NPDPNFK
+176 
-183 FKVGE
+183 GE
-188 SFASDEARIA
+188 FHFAEKQSYADDEARNA

-205 VRANDFNATP
+205 VRANDFNNTP
-215 PPPSAT
+215 PSQKT

-229 HNAMLTYRTHNNKLY
+229 HKAMLTYRTHNLRTF

-258 FTNDLGQK
+258 FTNELGQK

-287 VKPFPHPATPFGPT
+287 VKPFPHPATPLGPT
-301 DLTVTVKPNLLTT
+301 DLTVTVKPSLLPT
-314 ATQSPQTF
+314 ATQSPKTF
-322 TVDNEIGTGQKVSCS
+322 TVNSEEIESGQKASCS

-387 DWRIIPIRLQ
+387 DWRIIPIVLQ

-450 QTWEK
+450 QTWK
-455 SEPLFETLTPN
+455 NREPLFETLTPN

-473 PEWSALEGC
+473 PDWSALDGC

-505 EGGVERLYVVPV
+505 KDGIERLYVVPV

>member
-1 MDNPKHTIPFY
+1 MDKPKHTIPFY
-12 NIGHRLARIAV
+12 NMGQRLARIAV

-53 PDTENPDASP
+53 PDTEQPDASP
-63 QPITIRLDVAALPKL
+63 QPITIRLDVAALPSL
-78 NVHNSRSWQ
+78 NAHNSRSWQ
-87 YATGNVKGENI
+87 YAEGNVEGENI

-108 KFKIER
+108 KFNIER
-114 ILVLRADNKE
+114 ILVLRADNK
-124 QDKETAEMVDED
+124 DKDLKTARMIDEA
-136 NPNDT
+136 NPSDT
-141 SGWFRTTTGEKSFLT
+141 TGLFRTTTGEKSFLT
-156 FVNIPRED
+156 FVNIPRKE
-164 VEAAYAKKLNHT
+164 VEAAYAKKRGIT
-176 NPDPNFK
+176 
-183 FKVGE
+183 GE
-188 SFASDEARIA
+188 FHFSEKQSYADDEARTA

-205 VRANDFNATP
+205 VSADAFNTTP
-215 PPPSAT
+215 LSKT
-221 RGIPMTGW
+221 GGIPMTGW
-229 HNAMLTYRTHNNKLY
+229 HNAMLTYRTHNLRTF

-258 FTNDLGQK
+258 FTNKLGQK

-287 VKPFPHPATPFGPT
+287 VKPFPHPATPLGPT
-301 DLTVTVKPNLLTT
+301 DLTVTVKPSLLAT
-314 ATQSPQTF
+314 ATQSPKTF
-322 TVDNEIGTGQKVSCS
+322 TVNNSEIESGQKASYS

-387 DWRIIPIRLQ
+387 DWRIIPILLQ

-450 QTWEK
+450 QTWEQ

-466 DALYSEK
+466 DALYSKK
-473 PEWSALEGC
+473 PDWSALEGC

-496 HTLTLKCTP
+496 HTLTLKCQP
-505 EGGVERLYVVPV
+505 KSGVERLYVVPV

>member
-1 MDNPKHTIPFY
+1 MDKPKHTIPFY
-12 NIGHRLARIAV
+12 NMGQRLARITV

-36 LLGCALL
+36 LLGCALM

-53 PDTENPDASP
+53 PDTEQPDASP
-63 QPITIRLDVAALPKL
+63 QPITIRLDVAALPSL

-87 YATGNVKGENI
+87 YAEGNVPGENI

-108 KFKIER
+108 KFNIER
-114 ILVLRADNKE
+114 ILVLRADNKDK
-124 QDKETAEMVDED
+124 DKETAEMIDEA
-136 NPNDT
+136 NPDV
-141 SGWFRTTTGEKSFLT
+141 SDGWFRTTTGDKSFLT
-156 FVNIPRED
+156 FVNIPREE
-164 VEAAYAKKLNHT
+164 VEAAYAKKRGIT
-176 NPDPNFK
+176 
-183 FKVGE
+183 GE
-188 SFASDEARIA
+188 FHFAENQSYADAEARTA

-205 VRANDFNATP
+205 VCADDFNKT
-215 PPPSAT
+215 SSSLKT

-229 HNAMLTYRTHNNKLY
+229 HNAMLTYRTHNNSTF

-258 FTNDLGQK
+258 FTNELGQK

-287 VKPFPHPATPFGPT
+287 VKPFPHPATPLGPT
-301 DLTVTVKPNLLTT
+301 DLTVTVKPSLLAT
-314 ATQSPQTF
+314 ATQSPKTF
-322 TVDNEIGTGQKVSCS
+322 TVDSEIESGHKASCS

-387 DWRIIPIRLQ
+387 DWRIIPIVLQ

-450 QTWEK
+450 QTWK
-455 SEPLFETLTPN
+455 NREPLFETLTPN

-473 PEWSALEGC
+473 PDWSVAEGC

-496 HTLTLKCTP
+496 HTLTLKCKP

>member
-1 MDNPKHTIPFY
+1 MDKPKHTIPFY
-12 NIGHRLARIAV
+12 NMGQRLARIAV

-53 PDTENPDASP
+53 PDTEQPDASP
-63 QPITIRLDVAALPKL
+63 QPITIRLDVAALPSL
-78 NVHNSRSWQ
+78 NAHNSRSWQ
-87 YATGNVKGENI
+87 YAEGNVEGENI

-108 KFKIER
+108 KFNIER

-124 QDKETAEMVDED
+124 KDLKTARMIDEA
-136 NPNDT
+136 NPSDT
-141 SGWFRTTTGEKSFLT
+141 TGLFRTTTGEKSFLT
-156 FVNIPRED
+156 FVNIPRNE
-164 VEAAYAKKLNHT
+164 VEAAYAKKRGIT
-176 NPDPNFK
+176 
-183 FKVGE
+183 GE
-188 SFASDEARIA
+188 FHFAEKQSYADDEARIA

-205 VRANDFNATP
+205 VCADDFNKTA
-215 PPPSAT
+215 PSKT
-221 RGIPMTGW
+221 HGIPMTGW
-229 HNAMLTYRTHNNKLY
+229 HKAMLTYRTHNLRTF

-258 FTNDLGQK
+258 FTNALGQK

-287 VKPFPHPATPFGPT
+287 VKPFPHPATPLGPT
-301 DLTVTVKPNLLTT
+301 DLTVTVKPSLLAT
-314 ATQSPQTF
+314 ATQSPKTF
-322 TVDNEIGTGQKVSCS
+322 TVDSEIESGHKASCS

-368 VRYALVSNE
+368 VRYALVGNE

-455 SEPLFETLTPN
+455 REPLFETLTPN
-466 DALYSEK
+466 DALYSKK
-473 PEWSALEGC
+473 PEWSVSEGC

>member
-1 MDNPKHTIPFY
+1 MDKPKHTIPFY
-12 NIGHRLARIAV
+12 NMGQRLARIAV

-36 LLGCALL
+36 LLGCALM

-53 PDTENPDASP
+53 PDTEQPDASP
-63 QPITIRLDVAALPKL
+63 QPITIRLDVAALPSL

-87 YATGNVKGENI
+87 YAEGNVPGENI

-108 KFKIER
+108 KFRIER
-114 ILVLRADNKE
+114 ILVLRGEGNDLK
-124 QDKETAEMVDED
+124 TVGMVDEK
-136 NPNDT
+136 NPAAKD
-141 SGWFRTTTGEKSFLT
+141 GLFRTTTGEKSFLT
-156 FVNIPRED
+156 FVNIPRKE
-164 VEAAYAKKLNHT
+164 VEAAYAKKLNST
-176 NPDPNFK
+176 NPDLNFK

-188 SFASDEARIA
+188 SFASDEARTA

-205 VRANDFNATP
+205 VCADDFNKTA
-215 PPPSAT
+215 PSA
-221 RGIPMTGW
+221 RHGIPMTGW
-229 HNAMLTYRTHNNKLY
+229 HKAMLTYRTHNLRTF

-258 FTNDLGQK
+258 FTNKLGQK

-287 VKPFPHPATPFGPT
+287 VKPFPHPATPLGPT
-301 DLTVTVKPNLLTT
+301 DLTVTVKPSLLAT
-314 ATQSPQTF
+314 ATQSPKTF
-322 TVDNEIGTGQKVSCS
+322 TVDNSEIEPGQKASCS

-387 DWRIIPIRLQ
+387 DWRIIPIVLQ

-473 PEWSALEGC
+473 PDWAVAEGC

-491 TGQSV
+491 TGRSV

-505 EGGVERLYVVPV
+505 KDGVERLYVVPV

>member
-1 MDNPKHTIPFY
+1 MDKPKHTIPFY
-12 NIGHRLARIAV
+12 NMGQRLARIAV

-53 PDTENPDASP
+53 PDTEQPDASP
-63 QPITIRLDVAALPKL
+63 QPITIRLDVAALPSL
-78 NVHNSRSWQ
+78 NAHNSRSWQ
-87 YATGNVKGENI
+87 YATGNVAGENI

-108 KFKIER
+108 KFNIER
-114 ILVLRADNKE
+114 ILVLRADNKDK
-124 QDKETAEMVDED
+124 DKETAEMIDEA
-136 NPNDT
+136 NPDV
-141 SGWFRTTTGEKSFLT
+141 SDGWFRTTTGEKSFLT
-156 FVNIPRED
+156 FVNIPREE
-164 VEAAYAKKLNHT
+164 VEAAYAKKRGIT
-176 NPDPNFK
+176 
-183 FKVGE
+183 GE
-188 SFASDEARIA
+188 FHFAEKQSFASDEARTA

-205 VRANDFNATP
+205 VCASAFNTTP
-215 PPPSAT
+215 PLKT
-221 RGIPMTGW
+221 GGIPMTGW
-229 HNAMLTYRTHNNKLY
+229 HNAMLTYRTHDHRTF

-258 FTNDLGQK
+258 FTNELGQK

-287 VKPFPHPATPFGPT
+287 VKPFPHPATPLGPT
-301 DLTVTVKPNLLTT
+301 DLTVTVKPSLLAT
-314 ATQSPQTF
+314 ATQSPKTF
-322 TVDNEIGTGQKVSCS
+322 TVDNSEIEPGQKASCS

-387 DWRIIPIRLQ
+387 DWRIIPILLQ

-455 SEPLFETLTPN
+455 REPLFETLTPN

-473 PEWSALEGC
+473 PDWSVAEGC

-491 TGQSV
+491 TGRSV

-505 EGGVERLYVVPV
+505 KDGVERLYVVPV

>member
-1 MDNPKHTIPFY
+1 MDKPKHTIPFY
-12 NIGHRLARIAV
+12 NMGQRLVRIAV
-23 CQQQVLRLSSMLV
+23 CQQQVLRISSMLV
-36 LLGCALL
+36 LLGCALM
-43 GVIGCSNDEL
+43 GVIGCSNEEL
-53 PDTENPDASP
+53 PDTEQPDASP
-63 QPITIRLDVAALPKL
+63 QPITIRLDVAALPSL
-78 NVHNSRSWQ
+78 NAHNSRSWQ

-108 KFKIER
+108 KFNIER
-114 ILVLRADNKE
+114 ILVLRADNK
-124 QDKETAEMVDED
+124 DKDLKTARMIDEA
-136 NPNDT
+136 NPSDT
-141 SGWFRTTTGEKSFLT
+141 TGLFRTTTGEKSFLT
-156 FVNIPRED
+156 FVNIPRKE
-164 VEAAYAKKLNHT
+164 VEAAYAKKRGIT
-176 NPDPNFK
+176 
-183 FKVGE
+183 GE
-188 SFASDEARIA
+188 FHFAEKQSFASDDARTA

-205 VRANDFNATP
+205 VCADDFNKTA
-215 PPPSAT
+215 PSAT
-221 RGIPMTGW
+221 HGIPMTGW
-229 HNAMLTYRTHNNKLY
+229 HKAMLTYRTHNLRTF

-258 FTNDLGQK
+258 FTNELGQK

-279 DATATNGN
+279 DATETNGN
-287 VKPFPHPATPFGPT
+287 VKPFPHPATPLGPT
-301 DLTVTVKPNLLTT
+301 DLTVTVKPSLLAT
-314 ATQSPQTF
+314 ATQSPKTF
-322 TVDNEIGTGQKVSCS
+322 TVDSEIESGHKASCS

-387 DWRIIPIRLQ
+387 DWRIIPILLQ

-450 QTWEK
+450 QTWK
-455 SEPLFETLTPN
+455 NREPLFETLTPN

-473 PEWSALEGC
+473 PEWSALDGC

-496 HTLTLKCTP
+496 HTLTLRCMP

>member
-1 MDNPKHTIPFY
+1 MDKPKHTIPFSQF
-12 NIGHRLARIAV
+12 GQRLARIAV

-53 PDTENPDASP
+53 PDTEQPDASP
-63 QPITIRLDVAALPKL
+63 QPITIRLDVAALPSL
-78 NVHNSRSWQ
+78 NAHNSRSWQ
-87 YATGNVKGENI
+87 YAEGNVPGENI

-108 KFKIER
+108 KFRIER
-114 ILVLRADNKE
+114 ILVLRGEGNDLK
-124 QDKETAEMVDED
+124 TVGMVDEK
-136 NPNDT
+136 NPAAKD
-141 SGWFRTTTGEKSFLT
+141 GLFRTTTGEKSFLT
-156 FVNIPRED
+156 FVNIPRKE
-164 VEAAYAKKLNHT
+164 VEAAYAKKLNST
-176 NPDPNFK
+176 NPDLNFK

-188 SFASDEARIA
+188 SFASDEARTA

-205 VRANDFNATP
+205 VCADDFNKTA
-215 PPPSAT
+215 PSA
-221 RGIPMTGW
+221 RHGIPMTGW
-229 HNAMLTYRTHNNKLY
+229 HNAMLTYRTHNLRTF

-258 FTNDLGQK
+258 FTNELGQK

-287 VKPFPHPATPFGPT
+287 VKPFPHPATPLGPT
-301 DLTVTVKPNLLTT
+301 DLTVTVKPSLLAT
-314 ATQSPQTF
+314 ATQSPKTF
-322 TVDNEIGTGQKVSCS
+322 TVDNSEIEPGQKASCS

-387 DWRIIPIRLQ
+387 DWRIIPIVLQ

-473 PEWSALEGC
+473 PDWSALEGC

-491 TGQSV
+491 KGQSV

-505 EGGVERLYVVPV
+505 KDGVERLYVVPV